1 MSKASKGKLRLGYK
15 RLALR
20 VKHAEGATQRHASR
34 FILRRI
40 ENVRL
45 VMTEIMIWLAAI
57 ALLIA
62 GLSIQ
67 YSWNSQGSKKDGAK
81 SGGVYVEGVIG
92 NISTLNPLLAASEP
106 EQAVSRLLFS
116 SLYNYDVTG
125 GALHTDLAESMTVK
139 DDKVYTIKLRNAVW
153 HDGKKLTAEDVVYTI
168 NLIKNPQ
175 VRSPLRVN
183 WLDISARAIDD
194 STVEFMLPAVY
205 AGFSHALTFP
215 VIPKHILQSVS
226 PSSMREADFS
236 SNPVGSGPFAVKRV
250 QTSES
255 TSSTDVVRMEP
266 NTKYYGAV
274 STLSRLEL
282 RAYGNESLLVK
293 AVNSGEVSAAS
304 GLSLSAADNIKSKQY
319 STKHWL
325 LNKGV
330 YLLMNNR
337 SQTLQDARVRQALR
351 YATDTSSIRAT
362 VGDNVARLDTPI
374 LQSQIAQKLPAAPDY
389 SLDKAKALLK
399 EAGWTYNQGQW
410 KGKDGRPLAVAVTTS
425 SGRDEYKKIV
435 DALKQQWSKLGVDVQ
450 LREIDTSST
459 TTSFVQSV
467 LQPRDYDALL
477 YELELGADPD
487 VFAYWHS
494 SQASASG
501 YNFANYSNRTVD
513 NDLVGGRSRTNSAL
527 RAAKYIQFVN
537 QWLNDAPAIG
547 LYQSVGSYVLNNG
560 ASIVE
565 PRGSLNTMNDRYAD
579 VTTWS
584 TGKASVYKTP

>member
-62 GLSIQ
+62 GLGIQ

-116 SLYNYDVTG
+116 SLYNYDAT

-215 VIPKHILQSVS
+215 VIPKHILQTVS

-266 NTKYYGAV
+266 NAKYYGAV

-337 SQTLQDARVRQALR
+337 SQTLQDARVRRALR

-374 LQSQIAQKLPAAPDY
+374 LQSQIAQRLPAAPDY
-389 SLDKAKALLK
+389 NLDKAKALLK

-435 DALKQQWSKLGVDVQ
+435 DALKQQWSRLGVDVQ

>member
-62 GLSIQ
+62 GLGIQ

-116 SLYNYDVTG
+116 SLYSYDVT

-139 DDKVYTIKLRNAVW
+139 DDKVYTIKLRNAAW

-215 VIPKHILQSVS
+215 VIPKHILQTVS

-337 SQTLQDARVRQALR
+337 SQTLQDARVRRALR

-389 SLDKAKALLK
+389 NLDKAKALLK

-560 ASIVE
+560 ASIAE

-584 TGKASVYKTP
+584 TGRASVYKTP

>member
-62 GLSIQ
+62 GLGIQ
-67 YSWNSQGSKKDGAK
+67 YSWSSQGSKKDGAK

-125 GALHTDLAESMTVK
+125 ALHTDLAESMTVK
-139 DDKVYTIKLRNAVW
+139 DDKVYTIKLRNAAW

-374 LQSQIAQKLPAAPDY
+374 LQSQIGQKLPAAPDY
-389 SLDKAKALLK
+389 NLDKAKALLK

-584 TGKASVYKTP
+584 TGRASVYKTP

>member
-62 GLSIQ
+62 GLGIQ

-116 SLYNYDVTG
+116 SLYNYDVT

-362 VGDNVARLDTPI
+362 VGDNVAQLDTPI
-374 LQSQIAQKLPAAPDY
+374 LQSQIAQKLPVAPDY
-389 SLDKAKALLK
+389 NLDKAKALLK

-584 TGKASVYKTP
+584 TGRASVYKTP

>member
-1 MSKASKGKLRLGYK
+1 MSKAGKGKLKLGYK

-62 GLSIQ
+62 GLGIQ

-116 SLYNYDVTG
+116 SLYNYDVT

-389 SLDKAKALLK
+389 SLDKAKTLLK

-560 ASIVE
+560 ASIAE

-584 TGKASVYKTP
+584 TGRASVYKTP

>member
-62 GLSIQ
+62 GLGIQ

-116 SLYNYDVTG
+116 SLYRYDVT

-374 LQSQIAQKLPAAPDY
+374 LQSQIAQKLPAAPDHN
-389 SLDKAKALLK
+389 LDKAKALLK

>member
-62 GLSIQ
+62 GLGIQ

-106 EQAVSRLLFS
+106 EQAASRLLFS
-116 SLYNYDVTG
+116 SLYNYDVT

-389 SLDKAKALLK
+389 NLDKAKALLK

-565 PRGSLNTMNDRYAD
+565 PRGSLNTINDRYAD

>member
-62 GLSIQ
+62 GLGIQ

-116 SLYNYDVTG
+116 SLYNYDVT

-337 SQTLQDARVRQALR
+337 SQTLQDARVRRALR

-374 LQSQIAQKLPAAPDY
+374 LQSQIAQRLPAAPDY
-389 SLDKAKALLK
+389 NLDKAKALLK

>member
-62 GLSIQ
+62 GLGIQ

-116 SLYNYDVTG
+116 SLYNYDVT

-337 SQTLQDARVRQALR
+337 SQTLQDARVRRALR

-389 SLDKAKALLK
+389 NLDKAKALLK

-513 NDLVGGRSRTNSAL
+513 NDLVGGRSRTNPAL

>member
-62 GLSIQ
+62 GLGIQ

-125 GALHTDLAESMTVK
+125 ALHTDLAESMTVK
-139 DDKVYTIKLRNAVW
+139 DDKVYTIKLRNAAW

-215 VIPKHILQSVS
+215 VIPKHILQTVS

-282 RAYGNESLLVK
+282 RAYGSESLLVK

-319 STKHWL
+319 STKHWP

-389 SLDKAKALLK
+389 NLDKAKALLK

-435 DALKQQWSKLGVDVQ
+435 DVLKQQWSKLGVDVQ

-560 ASIVE
+560 ASIIE

-579 VTTWS
+579 VTMWS

>member
-62 GLSIQ
+62 GLGIQ
-67 YSWNSQGSKKDGAK
+67 YSWSSQGSKKDGAK

-116 SLYNYDVTG
+116 SLYNYDVT

-337 SQTLQDARVRQALR
+337 SQTLQDARVRRALR

-389 SLDKAKALLK
+389 NLDKAKALLK

-584 TGKASVYKTP
+584 TGRASVYKTP

>member
-62 GLSIQ
+62 GLGIQ

-116 SLYNYDVTG
+116 SLYNYDVT

-282 RAYGNESLLVK
+282 RSYGNESLLVK

-337 SQTLQDARVRQALR
+337 SQTLQDARVRRALR

-435 DALKQQWSKLGVDVQ
+435 NALKQQWSKLGVDVQ

-584 TGKASVYKTP
+584 TGRASVYKTP

>member
-62 GLSIQ
+62 GLGIQ

-116 SLYNYDVTG
+116 SLYNYDVT

-374 LQSQIAQKLPAAPDY
+374 LQSQIAQRLPAAPDY
-389 SLDKAKALLK
+389 NLDKAKALLK

>member
-1 MSKASKGKLRLGYK
+1 MSKAGKGKLKLGYK

-62 GLSIQ
+62 GLGIQ

-116 SLYNYDVTG
+116 SLYNYDVT

-337 SQTLQDARVRQALR
+337 SQTLQDVRVRRALR

-389 SLDKAKALLK
+389 NLDKAKALLK

>member
-62 GLSIQ
+62 GLGIQ

-116 SLYNYDVTG
+116 SLYNYDVT

-362 VGDNVARLDTPI
+362 VGDNVAWLDTPI

-389 SLDKAKALLK
+389 NLDKAKALLK

-435 DALKQQWSKLGVDVQ
+435 DVLKQQWSKLGVDVQ

>member
-62 GLSIQ
+62 GLGIQ

-116 SLYNYDVTG
+116 SLYNYDVT

-337 SQTLQDARVRQALR
+337 SQTLQDARVRRALR

-374 LQSQIAQKLPAAPDY
+374 LQSQIAQKLPAAPDHN
-389 SLDKAKALLK
+389 LDKAKALLK

-513 NDLVGGRSRTNSAL
+513 NDLVGGRSRTDPAL
-527 RAAKYIQFVN
+527 RSAKYIQFVN

-560 ASIVE
+560 ASIIE

-579 VTTWS
+579 ATMWS
-584 TGKASVYKTP
+584 TGRASVYKTP

>member
-62 GLSIQ
+62 GLGIQ

-116 SLYNYDVTG
+116 SLYNYDVT

-215 VIPKHILQSVS
+215 VIPKHILQTVS

-282 RAYGNESLLVK
+282 RAYGNESLLAK

-389 SLDKAKALLK
+389 NLDKAKALLK

-584 TGKASVYKTP
+584 TGRASVYKTP

>member
-62 GLSIQ
+62 GLGIQ

-116 SLYNYDVTG
+116 SLYNYDVT

-374 LQSQIAQKLPAAPDY
+374 LQSQIGQKLPAAPDY
-389 SLDKAKALLK
+389 NLDKAKALLK

-584 TGKASVYKTP
+584 TGRASVYKTP

>member
-62 GLSIQ
+62 GLGIQ

-125 GALHTDLAESMTVK
+125 ALHTDLAESMTVK
-139 DDKVYTIKLRNAVW
+139 DDKVYTIKLRNAAW

-215 VIPKHILQSVS
+215 VIPKHILQTVS

-337 SQTLQDARVRQALR
+337 SQTLQDARVRRALR

-389 SLDKAKALLK
+389 NLDKAKALLK

-450 LREIDTSST
+450 PREIDTSST

-560 ASIVE
+560 ASIIE

>member
-62 GLSIQ
+62 GLGIQ

-125 GALHTDLAESMTVK
+125 ALHTDLVESMTVK

-282 RAYGNESLLVK
+282 RSYGNESLLVK

-389 SLDKAKALLK
+389 NLDKAKALLK

-579 VTTWS
+579 VTMWS

>member
-62 GLSIQ
+62 GLGIQ

-116 SLYNYDVTG
+116 SLYNYDVT

-215 VIPKHILQSVS
+215 VIPKHILQTVS

-389 SLDKAKALLK
+389 NLDKAKALLK

-435 DALKQQWSKLGVDVQ
+435 DALKQQWSRLGVDVQ

-584 TGKASVYKTP
+584 TGRASVYKTP

>member
-62 GLSIQ
+62 GLGIQ

-125 GALHTDLAESMTVK
+125 ALHTDLAESMTVK
-139 DDKVYTIKLRNAVW
+139 DDKVYTIKLRNAAW

-215 VIPKHILQSVS
+215 VIPKHILQTVS

-266 NTKYYGAV
+266 NAKYYGAV

-282 RAYGNESLLVK
+282 RAYGNESLLIK

-337 SQTLQDARVRQALR
+337 SQTLQDARVRRALR

-374 LQSQIAQKLPAAPDY
+374 LQSQIAQKLPAAPDHN
-389 SLDKAKALLK
+389 LDKAKALLK
-399 EAGWTYNQGQW
+399 EAGWTYNQSQW

-584 TGKASVYKTP
+584 TGRASVYKTP

>member
-62 GLSIQ
+62 GLGIQ

-116 SLYNYDVTG
+116 SLYNYDVT

-337 SQTLQDARVRQALR
+337 SQTLQDARVRRALR

-435 DALKQQWSKLGVDVQ
+435 NALKQQWSKLGVDVQ

>member
-62 GLSIQ
+62 GLGIQ

-125 GALHTDLAESMTVK
+125 ALHTDLVESMAVK

-389 SLDKAKALLK
+389 NLDKAKALLK

-560 ASIVE
+560 ASIAE

>member
-62 GLSIQ
+62 GLGIQ

-116 SLYNYDVTG
+116 SLYNYDVT

-215 VIPKHILQSVS
+215 VIPKHILQTVS

-584 TGKASVYKTP
+584 TGRASVYKTP

>member
-62 GLSIQ
+62 GLGIQ

-125 GALHTDLAESMTVK
+125 ALHTDLAESMTVK
-139 DDKVYTIKLRNAVW
+139 DDKVYTIKLRNAAW

-215 VIPKHILQSVS
+215 VIPKHILQTVS

-266 NTKYYGAV
+266 NAKYYGAV

-337 SQTLQDARVRQALR
+337 SQTLHDARVRRALR

-389 SLDKAKALLK
+389 NLDKAKALLK

-435 DALKQQWSKLGVDVQ
+435 DTLKQQWSRLGVDVQ

-584 TGKASVYKTP
+584 TGRASVYKTP

>member
-62 GLSIQ
+62 GLGIQ

-125 GALHTDLAESMTVK
+125 VLHTDLAESMTVK

-374 LQSQIAQKLPAAPDY
+374 LQSQIAQKLPVAPDY
-389 SLDKAKALLK
+389 NLDKAKALLK

-584 TGKASVYKTP
+584 TGRASVYKTP

>member
-62 GLSIQ
+62 GLGIQ

-92 NISTLNPLLAASEP
+92 NISTLNPLLAASEL

-116 SLYNYDVTG
+116 SLYNYDVT

-584 TGKASVYKTP
+584 TGRASVYKTP

>member
-62 GLSIQ
+62 GLGIQ

-92 NISTLNPLLAASEP
+92 DISTLNPLLAASEP

-116 SLYNYDVTG
+116 SLYNYDVT

-215 VIPKHILQSVS
+215 VIPKHILQTVS

-282 RAYGNESLLVK
+282 RSYGNESLLVK

-389 SLDKAKALLK
+389 NLDKAKALLK

>member
-62 GLSIQ
+62 GLGIQ

-116 SLYNYDVTG
+116 SLYNYDVT

-215 VIPKHILQSVS
+215 VIPKHILQTVS

-337 SQTLQDARVRQALR
+337 GQTLQDARVRRALR

-389 SLDKAKALLK
+389 NLDKAKALLK

-584 TGKASVYKTP
+584 TGRASVYKTP

>member
-62 GLSIQ
+62 GLGIQ

-106 EQAVSRLLFS
+106 EQAAARLLFS
-116 SLYNYDVTG
+116 SLYNYDVT

-389 SLDKAKALLK
+389 NLDKAKALLK

>member
-62 GLSIQ
+62 GLGIQ

-116 SLYNYDVTG
+116 SLYNYDVT

-389 SLDKAKALLK
+389 NLDKAKALLK

-450 LREIDTSST
+450 LREIDTNST

>member
-1 MSKASKGKLRLGYK
+1 MSKAGKGKLKLGYK

-62 GLSIQ
+62 GLGIQ

-125 GALHTDLAESMTVK
+125 ALHTDLAESMTVK
-139 DDKVYTIKLRNAVW
+139 DDKVYTIKLRNAAW

-374 LQSQIAQKLPAAPDY
+374 LQSQIAQKLPVAPDY
-389 SLDKAKALLK
+389 NLDKAKALLK

-584 TGKASVYKTP
+584 TGRASVYKTP

>member
-62 GLSIQ
+62 GLGIQ

-116 SLYNYDVTG
+116 SLYNYDVT

-282 RAYGNESLLVK
+282 RAYGNESLLAK

-389 SLDKAKALLK
+389 NLDKAKALLK

-435 DALKQQWSKLGVDVQ
+435 DVLKQQWSKLGVDVQ

>member
-62 GLSIQ
+62 GLGIQ

-116 SLYNYDVTG
+116 SLYNYDVT

-374 LQSQIAQKLPAAPDY
+374 LQSQIAQKVPAAPDY
-389 SLDKAKALLK
+389 NLDKAKALLK

-435 DALKQQWSKLGVDVQ
+435 DVLKQQWSKLGVDVQ

-527 RAAKYIQFVN
+527 RAAKYVQFVN

>member
-62 GLSIQ
+62 GLGIQ

-116 SLYNYDVTG
+116 SLYNYDVT

-389 SLDKAKALLK
+389 NLDKAKALLK

-410 KGKDGRPLAVAVTTS
+410 KGKDGRPLTVAVTTS

-513 NDLVGGRSRTNSAL
+513 NDLVGGRSRTNPAL

-584 TGKASVYKTP
+584 TGRASVYKTP

>member
-62 GLSIQ
+62 GLGIQ

-116 SLYNYDVTG
+116 SLYNYDVT

-337 SQTLQDARVRQALR
+337 SQTLQDARVRRALR

-374 LQSQIAQKLPAAPDY
+374 LQSQIAQKLPAAPDHN
-389 SLDKAKALLK
+389 LDKAKALLK

-450 LREIDTSST
+450 LREIDTNST

>member
-62 GLSIQ
+62 GLGIQ

-125 GALHTDLAESMTVK
+125 ALHTDLAESMTVK
-139 DDKVYTIKLRNAVW
+139 DDKVYTIKLRNAAW

-215 VIPKHILQSVS
+215 VIPKHILQTVS

-389 SLDKAKALLK
+389 NLDKAKALLK

>member
-62 GLSIQ
+62 GLGIQ

-116 SLYNYDVTG
+116 SLYNYDVT

-389 SLDKAKALLK
+389 NVDKAKALLK

-435 DALKQQWSKLGVDVQ
+435 DVLKQQWSKLGVDVQ

>member
-62 GLSIQ
+62 GLGIQ

-116 SLYNYDVTG
+116 SLYNYDIT

-205 AGFSHALTFP
+205 AGFSYALTFP

-337 SQTLQDARVRQALR
+337 SQTLQDARVRRALR

-362 VGDNVARLDTPI
+362 VGDNVAQLDTPI
-374 LQSQIAQKLPAAPDY
+374 LQSQIVQKLPAAPDHN
-389 SLDKAKALLK
+389 LDKAKALLK

-584 TGKASVYKTP
+584 TGRASVYKTP